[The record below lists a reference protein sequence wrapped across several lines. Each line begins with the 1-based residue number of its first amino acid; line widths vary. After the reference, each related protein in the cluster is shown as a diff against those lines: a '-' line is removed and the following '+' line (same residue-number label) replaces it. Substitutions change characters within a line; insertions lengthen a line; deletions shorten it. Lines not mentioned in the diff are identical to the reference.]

1 MIDIVNTRKAT
12 SRAKGFSLIELL
24 AVITIIVIMASMSV
38 PVLTSLSNQSGRKGA
53 VNILLNSFEQARVTA
68 LSNGVNA
75 YVGFANETAFPASDS
90 PYPYRAFILFRDRTD
105 DDPGTGQ
112 YIALTKWTLL
122 PKNISFKSER
132 YSVVGDPS
140 FVPHTVTSDGSIPIV
155 GNGTALPA
163 IVFSPSGSIQN
174 PTNTADLKLYI
185 YEGFFALG
193 KDNFI
198 SPNRTFFERLSFRRF
213 TGRAELDITTAPSS

>member
-1 MIDIVNTRKAT
+1 MNTKKTKVQAH
-12 SRAKGFSLIELL
+12 GFSLIELL
-24 AVITIIVIMASMSV
+24 AVICILAIMAAMSA

-105 DDPGTGQ
+105 EDPGTGQ
-112 YIALTKWTLL
+112 YVAMTKWMLL
-122 PKNISFKSER
+122 PKNISFKRER
-132 YSVVGDPS
+132 YSVIGDPS
-140 FVPHTVTSDGSIPIV
+140 LSVPHTVISDGSIPKV

-185 YEGFFALG
+185 YEGFFASG

-213 TGRAELDITTAPSS
+213 TGRAELDITQTNVSAN

>member
-1 MIDIVNTRKAT
+1 VNTKQAAAGTR
-12 SRAKGFSLIELL
+12 GFSLIELL
-24 AVITIIVIMASMSV
+24 AVLSILGIIAAMSA

-53 VNILLNSFEQARVTA
+53 VNILLNTFEQARVTA

-75 YVGFANETAFPASDS
+75 YVGFANETAFPTSGS
-90 PYPYRAFILFRDRTD
+90 PYPYRAFIIFRDRTD
-105 DDPGTGQ
+105 EDPGTGQ

-122 PKNISFKSER
+122 PKNISFKREPK
-132 YSVVGDPS
+132 SVIGDS
-140 FVPHTVTSDGSIPIV
+140 ITVPHTVTCDGSIPHV

-163 IVFSPSGSIQN
+163 LVFSPSGSIQN

-185 YEGFFALG
+185 YEGFFASG

-213 TGRAELDITTAPSS
+213 TGRAELDITQTPVSAN